1 MKAVI
6 TIIGADKIGIVHK
19 VTGLMEEF
27 NLNIIDISQ
36 TVMDKYFTMVM
47 LIDLSKSKEDFDQIV
62 EAFDKLGKE
71 IGMDIKSNTKTSSTP
86 CTKSKIK
93 I

>member
-19 VTGLMEEF
+19 VTGLMEKF

-71 IGMDIKSNTKTSSTP
+71 IGMDIK
-86 CTKSKIK
+86 IQHQD
-93 I
+93 IFDALHQI

>member
-19 VTGLMEEF
+19 VTGLMKKF

-71 IGMDIKSNTKTSSTP
+71 IGMDIK
-86 CTKSKIK
+86 IQHQD
-93 I
+93 IFDAMHQI

>member
-19 VTGLMEEF
+19 VTGLMEKF

-71 IGMDIKSNTKTSSTP
+71 IGMDIK
-86 CTKSKIK
+86 IQHQD
-93 I
+93 IFDAMHQI

>member
-71 IGMDIKSNTKTSSTP
+71 IGMDIK
-86 CTKSKIK
+86 IQHQD
-93 I
+93 IFDAMHQI

>member
-62 EAFDKLGKE
+62 ETFDKLGKE
-71 IGMDIKSNTKTSSTP
+71 IGMDIK
-86 CTKSKIK
+86 IQHQD
-93 I
+93 IFDAMHQI

>member
-19 VTGLMEEF
+19 VTGLMEKF

-36 TVMDKYFTMVM
+36 TVMEKYFTMVM

-71 IGMDIKSNTKTSSTP
+71 IGMDIK
-86 CTKSKIK
+86 IQHQD
-93 I
+93 IFDAMHQI

>member
-19 VTGLMEEF
+19 VTGLMEKF

-36 TVMDKYFTMVM
+36 TVMDKYFAMVM

-62 EAFDKLGKE
+62 EAFDKFGKE
-71 IGMDIKSNTKTSSTP
+71 IGMDIK
-86 CTKSKIK
+86 IQHQD
-93 I
+93 IFDAMHQI

>member
-19 VTGLMEEF
+19 VTGLMEKF

-71 IGMDIKSNTKTSSTP
+71 IGME
-86 CTKSKIK
+86 IK
-93 I
+93 IQHQDIFDAMHQI

>member
-19 VTGLMEEF
+19 VTGLMEKF

-62 EAFDKLGKE
+62 EAFEKLGKE
-71 IGMDIKSNTKTSSTP
+71 IGMDIK
-86 CTKSKIK
+86 IQHQD
-93 I
+93 IFDAMHQI